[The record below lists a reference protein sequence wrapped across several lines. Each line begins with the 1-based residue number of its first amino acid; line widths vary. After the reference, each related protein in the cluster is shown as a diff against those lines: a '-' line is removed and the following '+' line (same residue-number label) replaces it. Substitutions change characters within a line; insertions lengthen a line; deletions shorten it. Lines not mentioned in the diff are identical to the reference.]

1 MKKLICSLVYM
12 YALFICRIII
22 STSNYSTLIENKNL
36 ENAKGDISV
45 LIFLEDDINSQN
57 IEFTNDL
64 QQNQEIIMNIRNKN
78 KDYYAE
84 NNRNFISKNIFTN
97 ESVSA
102 SDYSKAIF
110 IKFDDY
116 AGYLTEKKH
125 FKYKVIS

>member
-84 NNRNFISKNIFTN
+84 NNRNFISKNIITN

>member
-102 SDYSKAIF
+102 SDYSPAIF